1 MSALHV
7 AYIIAIILTIVLAWA
22 LNDDDD
28 DSGGPPTGHATHY

>member
-1 MSALHV
+1 MSAKHV
-7 AYIIAIILTIVLAWA
+7 AYNIAIILTIVLAWA